1 MYILRPAS
9 FLQKGRNLEAKEHS
23 SSSMSTSPR
32 RVVTSVPRCVTDLA
46 TAAVVEPRQLALLS
60 DKLLAELCKENKM
73 GLNDR
78 VIVETYVARVRAEK
92 MSVGEV
98 ADRQEQL
105 KLYPWLEAESR
116 ATRLWDRFTADY
128 SASADPFAALRT
140 SFEANARA
148 GLISTETSLVLSYV
162 LYTTDPNLGRFLL
175 ASLLLNVPQEQRLAT
190 HNWALAQEM
199 ESSRK
204 FALGD
209 NIARLTAPLWPPQCA
224 GADTLNAK
232 LLRACDGSGEAPAF
246 SPGGLV
252 SGAGWLPVQ
261 QQGDGAYGVETAPL
275 DAIIK
280 GELDSL
286 RAEIRA
292 LRTQQQ
298 QPVRG
303 RRGGGGGGRGQQ
315 FQDPQQYQHQQYRGQ
330 QQQQQPYHQ
339 QQQQYPQQ
347 HQPYTR
353 ERRPPAGAG
362 GVTQAQQ
369 QQPQQPP
376 QQQPQMAPSLE
387 DIFKVGA
394 QQASAPPPSPAR
406 RF

>member
-1 MYILRPAS
+1 MSAS
-9 FLQKGRNLEAKEHS
+9 S
-23 SSSMSTSPR
+23 R
-32 RVVTSVPRCVTDLA
+32 RVVTTVPRCVTDLA

-116 ATRLWDRFTADY
+116 ATRLWDRFTADF

-204 FALGD
+204 YSLGD
-209 NIARLTAPLWPPQCA
+209 NIARLTAPPQCV

-232 LLRACDGSGEAPAF
+232 LLRACDGSGEAPVFA
-246 SPGGLV
+246 PGGLV
-252 SGAGWLPVQ
+252 SGAGWLPVAQ
-261 QQGDGAYGVETAPL
+261 LQDGAYGADTAPL
-275 DAIIK
+275 DSAIK
-280 GELDSL
+280 TELDSL
-286 RAEIRA
+286 RAELHFLKSRVESA
-292 LRTQQQ
+292 QQPQQQ
-298 QPVRG
+298 QQQYRGGRG
-303 RRGGGGGGRGQQ
+303 RGGRGQQ
-315 FQDPQQYQHQQYRGQ
+315 FQDPQQ
-330 QQQQQPYHQ
+330 QP
-339 QQQQYPQQ
+339 
-347 HQPYTR
+347 
-353 ERRPPAGAG
+353 
-362 GVTQAQQ
+362 
-369 QQPQQPP
+369 QQPQQYRTRSNSTNSLSSSSRSSPNAITSGASP
-376 QQQPQMAPSLE
+376 LVVPRSHSPSSTRRRRSST
-387 DIFKVGA
+387 ISSR
-394 QQASAPPPSPAR
+394 ASHPSNRRRLLLHPAYVR
-406 RF
+406 RVFEG

>member
-1 MYILRPAS
+1 M
-9 FLQKGRNLEAKEHS
+9 ETEEHS
-23 SSSMSTSPR
+23 SMSASPR
-32 RVVTSVPRCVTDLA
+32 RVVTSVPSCVTELA
-46 TAAVVEPRQLALLS
+46 AAAVVEPRQLALLS
-60 DKLLAELCKENKM
+60 DKLLAELCKENRM
-73 GLNDR
+73 GLTDR

-92 MSVGEV
+92 LSVGEV

-116 ATRLWDRFTADY
+116 AIRLMDRFTTDF
-128 SASADPFAALRT
+128 SASADPFAALRA
-140 SFEANARA
+140 SFEANAKA
-148 GLISTETSLVLSYV
+148 GLISTDTSLVLSYV
-162 LYTTDPNLGRFLL
+162 LYTRDPNLGRFLL
-175 ASLLLNVPQEQRLAT
+175 ASLLLNVPQDQRLAT

-204 FALGD
+204 YALGE
-209 NIARLTAPLWPPQCA
+209 NIARLTAPLWPPQCT
-224 GADTLNAK
+224 GADTLNAQ
-232 LLRACDGSGEAPAF
+232 LLRACDGSGEAPVF

-252 SGAGWLPVQ
+252 AGAGWLPVQ

-298 QPVRG
+298 PARG

-315 FQDPQQYQHQQYRGQ
+315 FQDPQQYQHQQYQQHHRGHQQQQPYPQQQQQHYAQHYQPQPYARDRRPAAGAGSITQAQ
-330 QQQQQPYHQ
+330 QQQQQP
-339 QQQQYPQQ
+339 
-347 HQPYTR
+347 
-353 ERRPPAGAG
+353 
-362 GVTQAQQ
+362 
-369 QQPQQPP
+369 P
-376 QQQPQMAPSLE
+376 QQQSQMAPTLE

-394 QQASAPPPSPAR
+394 PQASAPPPSPAR